1 MLFFLLSCAFFYFK
15 EKEKYFFLY
24 KYFQT
29 SNNFIKEMSEQ
40 SGQQH
45 YPQIWMPQQQQQQ
58 QQQQPYPS
66 RLPPLY
72 SEKSTTQSSAN
83 QSQPISAYNTNR
95 VQPYPNTFPSRQHT
109 HPNPALM
116 ASPPKDYLGWS
127 ITNTVCAVLFTLW
140 AYVLEFFKLRIN
152 FERF

>member
-45 YPQIWMPQQQQQQ
+45 YPQIWMPQQQQQ

-140 AYVLEFFKLRIN
+140 AYVLKFFKLRIN